1 MVVRSS
7 RWDYITRLLEA
18 PPLWVKWHALP
29 LSTAPMSRTPS
40 LSGTRRSS
48 SSARLARDI
57 PISSDNS
64 HRPAIGFEN
73 DSDNK
78 YDNKECRVGIDL
90 EEGELGV
97 DFDGRKI
104 TYGFGELDELVLAY
118 ATTIHKSQGSEYRPW
133 SSR

>member
-1 MVVRSS
+1 MERLRLSS
-7 RWDYITRLLEA
+7 ANRCTNPVTRRI
-18 PPLWVKWHALP
+18 PTTSHYDCCPVSP
-29 LSTAPMSRTPS
+29 TS

-104 TYGFGELDELVLAY
+104 TYGFGELDELVLA
-118 ATTIHKSQGSEYRPW
+118 
-133 SSR
+133 

>member
-1 MVVRSS
+1 
-7 RWDYITRLLEA
+7 
-18 PPLWVKWHALP
+18 
-29 LSTAPMSRTPS
+29 MSRTPS

-90 EEGELGV
+90 KEGELGV